1 MKIDVMDN
9 AKLHNAICLY
19 LSAVLCVY
27 KFHKN
32 RYMPQLRV
40 IHLFLKTTGGC
51 AKWNTYLHD
60 KWFVL
65 SFLVNS

>member
-9 AKLHNAICLY
+9 VKLHNAICLY
-19 LSAVLCVY
+19 LSAVLYVY

-32 RYMPQLRV
+32 RCMPQLRV

-51 AKWNTYLHD
+51 AK
-60 KWFVL
+60 
-65 SFLVNS
+65 

>member
-9 AKLHNAICLY
+9 VKLHNAICLY

-32 RYMPQLRV
+32 RCMQQLRV
-40 IHLFLKTTGGC
+40 IHLCLKTPKGYV
-51 AKWNTYLHD
+51 K
-60 KWFVL
+60 
-65 SFLVNS
+65 